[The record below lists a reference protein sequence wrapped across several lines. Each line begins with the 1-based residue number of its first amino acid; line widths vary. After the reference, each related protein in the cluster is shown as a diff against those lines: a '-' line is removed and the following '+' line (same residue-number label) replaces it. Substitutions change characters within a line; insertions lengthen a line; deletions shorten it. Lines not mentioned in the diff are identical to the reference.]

1 MELTERGKH
10 RDSSNIIWSFIGSLP
25 LLTPLKKNQPPLN
38 IFLMCLGVCFFLWRS
53 VCLHTITFW
62 FPHAFVSLCHTI
74 CCLIIF
80 HCRDSHALCSN
91 PLNRLMS
98 SYCRLFLFE
107 KKHDKVTHTHT
118 RAYFMYSMYI
128 YVSFSFPVLSS
139 LLLLLPMIHYSITSQ
154 LHSSICPIRPERQS
168 GTVLSV
174 ICPCG
179 GPVRGSPFWSQHTG
193 GTVVYGLPK

>member
-1 MELTERGKH
+1 MELTEHSKH

-25 LLTPLKKNQPPLN
+25 LLTPLKKKNQPPLK
-38 IFLMCLGVCFFLWRS
+38 IFLMRPGVFFLLRS

-80 HCRDSHALCSN
+80 HCRDSQALCSN
-91 PLNRLMS
+91 PLNRFNV
-98 SYCRLFLFE
+98 FLLSAFFYL
-107 KKHDKVTHTHT
+107 KRNTTKSHTHP

-128 YVSFSFPVLSS
+128 YVSFAFPVLSS

-193 GTVVYGLPK
+193 GMVVYGLPK